1 MTYYNTYLK
10 DILNNNY
17 VGIKVPNEI
26 VQPYLNF
33 LKEEIGEDN
42 YVTYTENQQNRD
54 RGDYHIT
61 VLNVMEFNKLNK
73 ELGMDKFVNSLDS
86 VFKYEIDDLK
96 LKGVGTATKNENR
109 AYFIVCES
117 EKLNAIRTRY
127 ELEPRDFHVTLGFKY
142 KDVFGVRKNEV
153 MKKSSK
159 FLQLLA
165 QEFYKK
171 DNWNFVKKIE
181 NYNSDL
187 NAEII
192 PLQITDTFVKVKVDG
207 DFMDIVYMEEGEKFW
222 IATKYS
228 ANKDLPRLPETEIA
242 KILKNK

>member
-17 VGIKVPNEI
+17 VGIKVSNEI

-61 VLNVMEFNKLNK
+61 VINVMEFNKLNK

-165 QEFYKK
+165 QEFYKRE
-171 DNWNFVKKIE
+171 NWNFIKKIE
-181 NYNSDL
+181 NYNLDPSS
-187 NAEII
+187 EVI
-192 PLQITDTFVKVKVDG
+192 PLKIEETFIKVKVDG
-207 DFMDIVYMEEGEKFW
+207 MFMDVAYLDDKFW
-222 IATKYS
+222 IVTCYS
-228 ANKDLPRLPETEIA
+228 ANEDLPRLSETEIA
-242 KILKNK
+242 KKLKNK

>member
-1 MTYYNTYLK
+1 MTYYCTYIR

-17 VGIKVPNEI
+17 IGIKIPNEI

-42 YVTYTENQQNRD
+42 YALYTENQQKRD

-73 ELGMDKFVNSLDS
+73 ELGMDKFVNSLDA

-117 EKLNAIRTRY
+117 DKLNAIRTRY
-127 ELEPRDFHVTLGFKY
+127 ELEPRDFHVTLGFQY

-165 QEFYKK
+165 QEFYKRE
-171 DNWNFVKKIE
+171 NWNFIKKIE
-181 NYNSDL
+181 NYNLDPNS
-187 NAEII
+187 EVI
-192 PLQITDTFVKVKVDG
+192 PLKIEETFIKVKVDG
-207 DFMDIVYMEEGEKFW
+207 MFMDIAYLDDKFW
-222 IATKYS
+222 VVTCYS
-228 ANKDLPRLPETEIA
+228 ANEDLPRLSETEIA
-242 KILKNK
+242 KKLK

>member
-17 VGIKVPNEI
+17 IGIKIPNEI

-42 YVTYTENQQNRD
+42 YALYTENQQKRD
-54 RGDYHIT
+54 RDDYHIT

-73 ELGMDKFVNSLDS
+73 ELGMDKFVNSLDA

-117 EKLNAIRTRY
+117 DKLNAIRTRY
-127 ELEPRDFHVTLGFKY
+127 ELEPRDFHVTLGFQY

-165 QEFYKK
+165 QEYYKRE
-171 DNWNFVKKIE
+171 NWNFIKKIE
-181 NYNSDL
+181 NYNLDPNS
-187 NAEII
+187 EVI
-192 PLQITDTFVKVKVDG
+192 PLKIEETFIKVKVDG
-207 DFMDIVYMEEGEKFW
+207 MFMDVAYLDDKFW
-222 IATKYS
+222 IVTCYS
-228 ANKDLPRLPETEIA
+228 ANEDLPRLSETEIA
-242 KILKNK
+242 KKLKNK

>member
-17 VGIKVPNEI
+17 IGIKIPNEI

-42 YVTYTENQQNRD
+42 YALYTENQQKRD

-73 ELGMDKFVNSLDS
+73 ELGMDKFVNSLDA

-117 EKLNAIRTRY
+117 DKLNAIRTRY
-127 ELEPRDFHVTLGFKY
+127 ELEPRDLHVTLGFQY

-165 QEFYKK
+165 QEYYKRE
-171 DNWNFVKKIE
+171 NWNFIKKIE
-181 NYNSDL
+181 NYNLDPNS
-187 NAEII
+187 EVI
-192 PLQITDTFVKVKVDG
+192 PLKIEETFIKVKVDG
-207 DFMDIVYMEEGEKFW
+207 MFMDVAYLDDKFW
-222 IATKYS
+222 IVTCYS
-228 ANKDLPRLPETEIA
+228 ANEDLPRLSETEIA
-242 KILKNK
+242 KKLKNK

>member
-17 VGIKVPNEI
+17 IGIKMPNEI

-42 YVTYTENQQNRD
+42 YALYTENQQKRD

-73 ELGMDKFVNSLDS
+73 ELGMDKFVNSLDA

-127 ELEPRDFHVTLGFKY
+127 ELEPRDFHVTLGFNF
-142 KDVFGVRKNEV
+142 KDIFGVRKNEV

-159 FLQLLA
+159 FLQLLT
-165 QEFYKK
+165 QEYYKRE
-171 DNWNFVKKIE
+171 NWNFIKKIQ
-181 NYNSDL
+181 NYNLDPNS
-187 NAEII
+187 EVI
-192 PLQITDTFVKVKVDG
+192 PLKIEETFIKVKVDG
-207 DFMDIVYMEEGEKFW
+207 MFMDVAYLDDKFW
-222 IATKYS
+222 IVTCYS
-228 ANKDLPRLPETEIA
+228 ANEDLPRLSETEIA
-242 KILKNK
+242 KKLK

>member
-17 VGIKVPNEI
+17 IGIKIPNEI

-42 YVTYTENQQNRD
+42 YALYTENQQKRD

-73 ELGMDKFVNSLDS
+73 ELGMDKFVNSLDA

-127 ELEPRDFHVTLGFKY
+127 ELEPRDFHVTLGFQY

-165 QEFYKK
+165 QEFYKRE
-171 DNWNFVKKIE
+171 NWNFIKKIE
-181 NYNSDL
+181 NYNLDPNS
-187 NAEII
+187 EVI
-192 PLQITDTFVKVKVDG
+192 PLKIEETFIKVKVDG
-207 DFMDIVYMEEGEKFW
+207 MFMDVAYLDDKFW
-222 IATKYS
+222 IVTCYS
-228 ANKDLPRLPETEIA
+228 ANEDLPRLSETEIA
-242 KILKNK
+242 KKLKNK

>member
-17 VGIKVPNEI
+17 VGIKIPNEI

-42 YVTYTENQQNRD
+42 YVTYTENQQKRD

-127 ELEPRDFHVTLGFKY
+127 ELEPRDFHVTLGFQY

-165 QEFYKK
+165 QEYYKRE
-171 DNWNFVKKIE
+171 NWNFIKRIE
-181 NYNSDL
+181 NYNLDPNS
-187 NAEII
+187 EVI
-192 PLQITDTFVKVKVDG
+192 PLKIEETFIKVKVDG
-207 DFMDIVYMEEGEKFW
+207 MFMDVAYLDDKFW
-222 IATKYS
+222 IVTCYS
-228 ANKDLPRLPETEIA
+228 ANEDLPRLSETEIA
-242 KILKNK
+242 KKLK

>member
-1 MTYYNTYLK
+1 MTYYCTYIR

-17 VGIKVPNEI
+17 IGIKMPNEI

-42 YVTYTENQQNRD
+42 YALYTENQQKRD

-73 ELGMDKFVNSLDS
+73 ELGMDKFVNSLDA

-127 ELEPRDFHVTLGFKY
+127 ELEPRDFHVTLGFNF
-142 KDVFGVRKNEV
+142 KDIFGVRKNEV

-165 QEFYKK
+165 QEYYKRE
-171 DNWNFVKKIE
+171 NWNFIKKIQ
-181 NYNSDL
+181 NYNLDPNS
-187 NAEII
+187 EVI
-192 PLQITDTFVKVKVDG
+192 PLKIEETFIKVKVDG
-207 DFMDIVYMEEGEKFW
+207 MFMDVAYLDDKFW
-222 IATKYS
+222 IVTCYS
-228 ANKDLPRLPETEIA
+228 ANEDLPRLSETEIA
-242 KILKNK
+242 KKLK

>member
-1 MTYYNTYLK
+1 MTYYCTYIR

-17 VGIKVPNEI
+17 IGIKIPNEI

-42 YVTYTENQQNRD
+42 YALYTENQQKRD

-73 ELGMDKFVNSLDS
+73 ELGMDKFVNSLDA

-127 ELEPRDFHVTLGFKY
+127 ELEPRDFHVTLGFQY

-165 QEFYKK
+165 QEYYKRE
-171 DNWNFVKKIE
+171 NWNFIKKIE
-181 NYNSDL
+181 NYNLDPNS
-187 NAEII
+187 EVI
-192 PLQITDTFVKVKVDG
+192 PLKIEETFIKVKVDG
-207 DFMDIVYMEEGEKFW
+207 MFMDVAYLDDKFW
-222 IATKYS
+222 IVTCYS
-228 ANKDLPRLPETEIA
+228 ANEDLPRLSETEIA
-242 KILKNK
+242 KKLK

>member
-17 VGIKVPNEI
+17 IGIKIPNEI

-42 YVTYTENQQNRD
+42 YALYTENQQKRD

-73 ELGMDKFVNSLDS
+73 ELGMDKFVNSLDA

-117 EKLNAIRTRY
+117 DKLNAIRTRY
-127 ELEPRDFHVTLGFKY
+127 ELEPRDFHVTLGFQY

-165 QEFYKK
+165 QEYYKRE
-171 DNWNFVKKIE
+171 NWNFIKKIE
-181 NYNSDL
+181 NYNLDPNS
-187 NAEII
+187 EVI
-192 PLQITDTFVKVKVDG
+192 PLKIEETFIKVKVDG
-207 DFMDIVYMEEGEKFW
+207 MFMDVAYLDDKFW
-222 IATKYS
+222 IVTCYS
-228 ANKDLPRLPETEIA
+228 ANEDLPRLSETEIA
-242 KILKNK
+242 KKLKNK

>member
-17 VGIKVPNEI
+17 IGIKIPNEI

-42 YVTYTENQQNRD
+42 YALYTENQQKRD

-73 ELGMDKFVNSLDS
+73 ELGMDKFVNSLDA

-127 ELEPRDFHVTLGFKY
+127 ELEPRDFHVTLGFQY

-165 QEFYKK
+165 QEYYKRE
-171 DNWNFVKKIE
+171 NWNFIKKIE
-181 NYNSDL
+181 NYNLDPNS
-187 NAEII
+187 EVI
-192 PLQITDTFVKVKVDG
+192 PLKIEETFIKVKVDG
-207 DFMDIVYMEEGEKFW
+207 MFMDIAYLDDKFW
-222 IATKYS
+222 VVTCYS
-228 ANKDLPRLPETEIA
+228 ANEDLPRLSETEIA
-242 KILKNK
+242 KKLK

>member
-1 MTYYNTYLK
+1 MTYYCTYIR

-17 VGIKVPNEI
+17 IGIKIPNEI

-42 YVTYTENQQNRD
+42 YALYTENQQKRD

-73 ELGMDKFVNSLDS
+73 ELGMDKFVNSLDA

-117 EKLNAIRTRY
+117 DKLNAIRTRY
-127 ELEPRDFHVTLGFKY
+127 ELEPRDFHVTLGFNF
-142 KDVFGVRKNEV
+142 KDIFGVRKNEV

-165 QEFYKK
+165 QEYYKRE
-171 DNWNFVKKIE
+171 NWNFIKKIE
-181 NYNSDL
+181 NYNLDPNS
-187 NAEII
+187 EVI
-192 PLQITDTFVKVKVDG
+192 PLKIEETFIKVKVDG
-207 DFMDIVYMEEGEKFW
+207 MFMDVAYLDDKFW
-222 IATKYS
+222 IVTCYS
-228 ANKDLPRLPETEIA
+228 ANEDLPRLSETEIA
-242 KILKNK
+242 KKLK

>member
-1 MTYYNTYLK
+1 MTYYCTYIR

-17 VGIKVPNEI
+17 IGIKIPNEI

-42 YVTYTENQQNRD
+42 YALYTENQQKRD

-73 ELGMDKFVNSLDS
+73 ELGMDKFVNSLDA

-117 EKLNAIRTRY
+117 EKLNAIRIRY
-127 ELEPRDFHVTLGFKY
+127 ELEPRDFHVTLGFSPR
-142 KDVFGVRKNEV
+142 DVFGVRKNEV
-153 MKKSSK
+153 TGSTEVINP
-159 FLQLLA
+159 FEEQNIGGVIFRNLNRLVLTTCVNNN
-165 QEFYKK
+165 
-171 DNWNFVKKIE
+171 DLVKKGALHRFKKIF
-181 NYNSDL
+181 YVLLLVFAD
-187 NAEII
+187 
-192 PLQITDTFVKVKVDG
+192 DTK
-207 DFMDIVYMEEGEKFW
+207 
-222 IATKYS
+222 T
-228 ANKDLPRLPETEIA
+228 
-242 KILKNK
+242 

>member
-1 MTYYNTYLK
+1 MTYYCTYIR

-17 VGIKVPNEI
+17 IGIKIPNEI

-33 LKEEIGEDN
+33 LKEEIGEDK
-42 YVTYTENQQNRD
+42 YALYTENQQKRD

-73 ELGMDKFVNSLDS
+73 ELGMDKFVNSLDA

-127 ELEPRDFHVTLGFKY
+127 ELEPRDFHVTLGFQY

-165 QEFYKK
+165 QEYYKRE
-171 DNWNFVKKIE
+171 NWNFIKKIE
-181 NYNSDL
+181 NYNLDPNS
-187 NAEII
+187 EVI
-192 PLQITDTFVKVKVDG
+192 PLKIEETFIKVKVDG
-207 DFMDIVYMEEGEKFW
+207 MFMDVAYLDDKFW
-222 IATKYS
+222 IVTCYS
-228 ANKDLPRLPETEIA
+228 ANEDLPRLSETEIA
-242 KILKNK
+242 KKLKNK

>member
-17 VGIKVPNEI
+17 VGIKMPNEI

-42 YVTYTENQQNRD
+42 YVTYTENQQKRD

-73 ELGMDKFVNSLDS
+73 ELGMDKFVNSLDK

-165 QEFYKK
+165 QEFYKRE
-171 DNWNFVKKIE
+171 NWNFIKKIE
-181 NYNSDL
+181 NYNLDPSS
-187 NAEII
+187 EVI
-192 PLQITDTFVKVKVDG
+192 PLKIEETFIKVKVDG
-207 DFMDIVYMEEGEKFW
+207 MFMDVAYLDDKFW
-222 IATKYS
+222 IVTCYS
-228 ANKDLPRLPETEIA
+228 ANEDLPRLSETEIA
-242 KILKNK
+242 KKLKNK

>member
-1 MTYYNTYLK
+1 MTYYCTYIR

-17 VGIKVPNEI
+17 IGIKIPNEI

-42 YVTYTENQQNRD
+42 YALYTENQQKRD

-73 ELGMDKFVNSLDS
+73 ELGMDKFVNSLDA

-117 EKLNAIRTRY
+117 DKLNAIRTRY
-127 ELEPRDFHVTLGFKY
+127 ELEPRDFHVTLGFNF
-142 KDVFGVRKNEV
+142 KDIFGVRKNEV

-165 QEFYKK
+165 QEYYKRE
-171 DNWNFVKKIE
+171 NWNFIKKIE
-181 NYNSDL
+181 NYNLDPNS
-187 NAEII
+187 EVI
-192 PLQITDTFVKVKVDG
+192 PLKIEETFIKVKVDG
-207 DFMDIVYMEEGEKFW
+207 MFMDIAYLDDKFW
-222 IATKYS
+222 IVTCYS
-228 ANKDLPRLPETEIA
+228 ANEDLPRLSETEIA
-242 KILKNK
+242 KKLK

>member
-17 VGIKVPNEI
+17 IGIKVPNEI

-42 YVTYTENQQNRD
+42 YALYTENQQKRD

-73 ELGMDKFVNSLDS
+73 ELGMDKFVNSLDA

-117 EKLNAIRTRY
+117 DKLNAIRTRY
-127 ELEPRDFHVTLGFKY
+127 ELEPRDFHVTLGFNF
-142 KDVFGVRKNEV
+142 KDIFGVRKNEV

-165 QEFYKK
+165 QEYYKRE
-171 DNWNFVKKIE
+171 NWNFIKKIE
-181 NYNSDL
+181 NYNLDPNS
-187 NAEII
+187 EVI
-192 PLQITDTFVKVKVDG
+192 PLKIEETFIKVKVDG
-207 DFMDIVYMEEGEKFW
+207 MFMDVAYLDDKFW
-222 IATKYS
+222 IVTCYS
-228 ANKDLPRLPETEIA
+228 ANEDLPRLSETEIA
-242 KILKNK
+242 KKLK

>member
-1 MTYYNTYLK
+1 MIYYNTYLK

-17 VGIKVPNEI
+17 IGIKIPNEI

-42 YVTYTENQQNRD
+42 YALYTENQQKRD

-73 ELGMDKFVNSLDS
+73 ELGMDKFVNSLDA

-117 EKLNAIRTRY
+117 DKLNAIRTRY
-127 ELEPRDFHVTLGFKY
+127 ELEPRDFHVTLGFQY

-165 QEFYKK
+165 QEYYKRE
-171 DNWNFVKKIE
+171 NWNFIKKIE
-181 NYNSDL
+181 NYNLDPNS
-187 NAEII
+187 EVI
-192 PLQITDTFVKVKVDG
+192 PLKIEETFIKVKVDG
-207 DFMDIVYMEEGEKFW
+207 MFMDVAYLDDKFW
-222 IATKYS
+222 IVTCYS
-228 ANKDLPRLPETEIA
+228 ANEDLPRLSETEIA
-242 KILKNK
+242 KKLKNK

>member
-17 VGIKVPNEI
+17 IGIKIPNEI

-42 YVTYTENQQNRD
+42 YALYTENQQKRD

-73 ELGMDKFVNSLDS
+73 ELGMDKFVNSLDA

-127 ELEPRDFHVTLGFKY
+127 ELEPRDFHVTLGFQY

-165 QEFYKK
+165 QEYYKRE
-171 DNWNFVKKIE
+171 NWNFIKKIE
-181 NYNSDL
+181 NYNLDPNS
-187 NAEII
+187 EVI
-192 PLQITDTFVKVKVDG
+192 PLKIEETFIKVKVDG
-207 DFMDIVYMEEGEKFW
+207 MFMDVAYLDDKFW
-222 IATKYS
+222 IVTCYS
-228 ANKDLPRLPETEIA
+228 ANEDLPRLSETEIA
-242 KILKNK
+242 KKLK

>member
-17 VGIKVPNEI
+17 IGIKIPNEI

-42 YVTYTENQQNRD
+42 YALYTENQQKRD

-73 ELGMDKFVNSLDS
+73 ELGMDKFVNSLDA

-127 ELEPRDFHVTLGFKY
+127 ELEPRDFHVTLGFQY

-165 QEFYKK
+165 QEYYKRE
-171 DNWNFVKKIE
+171 NWNFIKKIE
-181 NYNSDL
+181 NYNLDPNS
-187 NAEII
+187 EVI
-192 PLQITDTFVKVKVDG
+192 PLKIEETFIKVKVDG
-207 DFMDIVYMEEGEKFW
+207 MFMDVAYLDDKFW
-222 IATKYS
+222 IVTCYS
-228 ANKDLPRLPETEIA
+228 ANEDLPRLSETEIA
-242 KILKNK
+242 KKLKNK

>member
-109 AYFIVCES
+109 AYFIVCKS

-165 QEFYKK
+165 QEFYKRE
-171 DNWNFVKKIE
+171 NWNFIKKIE
-181 NYNSDL
+181 NYNLDPSS
-187 NAEII
+187 EVI
-192 PLQITDTFVKVKVDG
+192 PLKIEETFIKVKVDG
-207 DFMDIVYMEEGEKFW
+207 MFMDVAYLDDKFW
-222 IATKYS
+222 IVTCYS
-228 ANKDLPRLPETEIA
+228 ANEDLPRLSETEIA
-242 KILKNK
+242 KKLK

>member
-1 MTYYNTYLK
+1 MTYYCTYIR

-17 VGIKVPNEI
+17 IGIKIPNEI

-42 YVTYTENQQNRD
+42 YALYTENQQKRD

-61 VLNVMEFNKLNK
+61 VLNVMEFDKLNE
-73 ELGMDKFVNSLDS
+73 ELGMDKFVNSLDA

-127 ELEPRDFHVTLGFKY
+127 ELEPRDFHVTLGFQY
-142 KDVFGVRKNEV
+142 KDIFGVRKNEV
-153 MKKSSK
+153 MEKSSK

-165 QEFYKK
+165 QEYYKRE
-171 DNWNFVKKIE
+171 NWNFIKKIE
-181 NYNSDL
+181 NYNLDPNS
-187 NAEII
+187 EVI
-192 PLQITDTFVKVKVDG
+192 PLKIEETFIKVKVDG
-207 DFMDIVYMEEGEKFW
+207 MFMDVAYLDDKFW
-222 IATKYS
+222 IVTCYS
-228 ANKDLPRLPETEIA
+228 ANEDLPRLSETEIA
-242 KILKNK
+242 KKLK

>member
-1 MTYYNTYLK
+1 MTYYCTYIR

-17 VGIKVPNEI
+17 IGIKIPNEI

-42 YVTYTENQQNRD
+42 YALYTENQQKRD

-73 ELGMDKFVNSLDS
+73 EIGMDKFVNSLDA

-127 ELEPRDFHVTLGFKY
+127 ELEPRDFHVTLGFNF

-165 QEFYKK
+165 QEYYKRE
-171 DNWNFVKKIE
+171 NWNFIKKIE
-181 NYNSDL
+181 NYNLDPNS
-187 NAEII
+187 EVI
-192 PLQITDTFVKVKVDG
+192 PLKIEETFIKVKVDG
-207 DFMDIVYMEEGEKFW
+207 MFMDVAYLDDKFW
-222 IATKYS
+222 IVTCYS
-228 ANKDLPRLPETEIA
+228 ANEDLPRLSETEIA
-242 KILKNK
+242 KKLKNK

>member
-73 ELGMDKFVNSLDS
+73 ELGMDKFVNSLDK

-165 QEFYKK
+165 QEFYKRE
-171 DNWNFVKKIE
+171 NWNFIKKIE
-181 NYNSDL
+181 NYNLDPSS
-187 NAEII
+187 EVI
-192 PLQITDTFVKVKVDG
+192 PLKIEETFIKVKVDG
-207 DFMDIVYMEEGEKFW
+207 MFMDVAYLDDKFW
-222 IATKYS
+222 IVTCYS
-228 ANKDLPRLPETEIA
+228 ANEDLPRLSETEIA
-242 KILKNK
+242 KKLKNK

>member
-17 VGIKVPNEI
+17 IGIKIPNEI

-42 YVTYTENQQNRD
+42 YALYTENQQKRD

-73 ELGMDKFVNSLDS
+73 ELGMDKFVNSLDA

-127 ELEPRDFHVTLGFKY
+127 ELEPRDFHVTLGFQY
-142 KDVFGVRKNEV
+142 KDIFGVRKNEV

-165 QEFYKK
+165 QEYYKRE
-171 DNWNFVKKIE
+171 NWNFIKKIE
-181 NYNSDL
+181 NYNLDPNS
-187 NAEII
+187 EVI
-192 PLQITDTFVKVKVDG
+192 PLKIEETFIKVKVDG
-207 DFMDIVYMEEGEKFW
+207 MFMDVAYLDDKFW
-222 IATKYS
+222 IVTCYS
-228 ANKDLPRLPETEIA
+228 ANEDLPRLSETEIA
-242 KILKNK
+242 KKLKNK

>member
-17 VGIKVPNEI
+17 VGIKIPNEI

-42 YVTYTENQQNRD
+42 YVTYTENQQKRD

-86 VFKYEIDDLK
+86 VFKYEIDYLK

-127 ELEPRDFHVTLGFKY
+127 ELEPRDFHVTLGFQY

-165 QEFYKK
+165 QEYYKRE
-171 DNWNFVKKIE
+171 NWNFIKRIE
-181 NYNSDL
+181 NYNLDPNS
-187 NAEII
+187 EVI
-192 PLQITDTFVKVKVDG
+192 PLKIEETFIKVKVDG
-207 DFMDIVYMEEGEKFW
+207 MFMDVAYLDDKFW
-222 IATKYS
+222 IVTCYS
-228 ANKDLPRLPETEIA
+228 ANEDLPRLSETEIA
-242 KILKNK
+242 KKLK

>member
-1 MTYYNTYLK
+1 MTYYNIYLK

-17 VGIKVPNEI
+17 IGIKIPNEI

-42 YVTYTENQQNRD
+42 YVLYTENQQKRD

-73 ELGMDKFVNSLDS
+73 ELGMDKFVNSLDA

-127 ELEPRDFHVTLGFKY
+127 ELEPRDFHVTLGFQY

-165 QEFYKK
+165 QEYYKRE
-171 DNWNFVKKIE
+171 NWNFIKRIE
-181 NYNSDL
+181 NYNLDPNS
-187 NAEII
+187 EVI
-192 PLQITDTFVKVKVDG
+192 PLKIEETFIKVKVDG
-207 DFMDIVYMEEGEKFW
+207 MFMDVAYLDDKFW
-222 IATKYS
+222 IVTCYS
-228 ANKDLPRLPETEIA
+228 ANEDLPRLSETEIA
-242 KILKNK
+242 KKLKNK

>member
-1 MTYYNTYLK
+1 MTYYCTYIR

-17 VGIKVPNEI
+17 IGIKVPNEI

-165 QEFYKK
+165 QEFYKRE
-171 DNWNFVKKIE
+171 NWNFIKKIE
-181 NYNSDL
+181 NYNLDPNS
-187 NAEII
+187 EVI
-192 PLQITDTFVKVKVDG
+192 PLKIEETFIKVKVDG
-207 DFMDIVYMEEGEKFW
+207 MFMDVAYLDDKFW
-222 IATKYS
+222 IVTCYS
-228 ANKDLPRLPETEIA
+228 ANEDLPRLSETEIA
-242 KILKNK
+242 KKLK

>member
-17 VGIKVPNEI
+17 VGIKMPNEI

-165 QEFYKK
+165 QEFYKRE
-171 DNWNFVKKIE
+171 NWNFIKKIE
-181 NYNSDL
+181 NYNLDPSS
-187 NAEII
+187 EVI
-192 PLQITDTFVKVKVDG
+192 PLKIEETFIKVKVDG
-207 DFMDIVYMEEGEKFW
+207 MFMDVAYLDDKFW
-222 IATKYS
+222 IVTCYS
-228 ANKDLPRLPETEIA
+228 ANEDLPRLSETEIA
-242 KILKNK
+242 KKLKNK